1 MQRSESNKTMNE
13 IVILSEKTLPE
24 TIPLQPIGQ
33 EQEQEQELPK
43 VIIHHKNHFVGLRG
57 IASIIVMVHHW
68 SSRTWIG
75 TGPSSWLQHQVPFNM
90 FFNSSL
96 GLYIFFIVTG
106 RLIALRFL
114 KTAEKVQLEFM

>member
-1 MQRSESNKTMNE
+1 MKKSQSNKTLNE
-13 IVILSEKTLPE
+13 VVIFAENILPE
-24 TIPLQPIGQ
+24 TIPLHPIEQ
-33 EQEQEQELPK
+33 EQEKEQELPK

-96 GLYIFFIVTG
+96 GLNIFFIVTG

-114 KTAEKVQLEFM
+114 KTAEKVTFGFM